1 MVWKDVRDTISD
13 QAIQGTVDLSGI
25 KIKVLVC
32 EDLGSDT
39 EEISGQIH
47 WRGHSDPCS

>member
-13 QAIQGTVDLSGI
+13 QAIQGIVDLSGL

-32 EDLGSDT
+32 ADLGSNT

-47 WRGHSDPCS
+47 